1 MAEHDSSYKLLFSH
15 SEMVADLIR
24 GFLHEAWVAEL
35 DFATLKGVSGQRR
48 SVRIAYR
55 HPEANATAAT
65 GSDVETRFVV
75 SATVR
80 GAYPSD
86 FLGPS
91 ESRPHREMHAAMEG
105 IVRPHRS
112 HRLAVRYPLPEAPAA
127 KLAADTVA
135 EFLIGY

>member
-15 SEMVADLIR
+15 SQMVADLIR
-24 GFLHEAWVAEL
+24 GFVHEAWVAEL
-35 DFATLKGVSGQRR
+35 DFANVEGVSGQRR

-55 HPEANATAAT
+55 HPEANAIAAT
-65 GSDVETRFVV
+65 ESDVETRFVV

-91 ESRPHREMHAAMEG
+91 QSRPHRE
-105 IVRPHRS
+105 R
-112 HRLAVRYPLPEAPAA
+112 RLALS
-127 KLAADTVA
+127 LSCA
-135 EFLIGY
+135 EGVGYGPSRHAVNFLLTFLSSVPCVGITALS